1 MQRVESSE
9 PVTLRLLDGDDP
21 ADMTALQ
28 RVLEAAPGYAERVTG
43 LPAGA
48 ADAQSTYSILPPGK
62 SYDDKFVLGVFAGS
76 RMIGCADLIRG
87 WPRPDTAHVGLL
99 LLAEPYQGK
108 GHGRRAYE
116 ALEAC
121 IRGWGTCSRIRI
133 GVVETNAQALP
144 FWQRIGFAPT
154 GEIKPYS
161 YAGVRSQ
168 VVILERQLA
177 DAAGTGPGSS

>member
-1 MQRVESSE
+1 MRSSDT
-9 PVTLRLLDGDDP
+9 VTLRLLDGDDL
-21 ADMTALQ
+21 ADMAALQ
-28 RVLEAAPGYAERVTG
+28 RVLEEAPGYAERVTG
-43 LPAGA
+43 LPVGA
-48 ADAQSTYSILPPGK
+48 TDAQSTYSILPPAK
-62 SYDDKFVLGVFAGS
+62 SYDDKFVFGIFAGS

-121 IRGWGTCSRIRI
+121 IRGWGTCGRVRV
-133 GVVETNAQALP
+133 GVVQTNAQALP
-144 FWQRIGFAPT
+144 FWRRIGFAPT
-154 GEIKPYS
+154 GEVKPYS
-161 YAGVRSQ
+161 YADVRSQ

-177 DAAGTGPGSS
+177 DAAGSRPGRS